1 MHLEGYQR
9 RYGDG
14 VASVYVPG
22 KTQTEMIA
30 DINKDLHL
38 EIEEKLPA
46 HPCLASVADV
56 RIDLGDTAYGLG
68 TLGRR
73 YVNIIYRFGP
83 GQNDI
88 ATSRTYCPGPS
99 IAQAVGVDALS
110 KGVIGELL
118 RIRHGLTNQGGK
130 LVVRNEDIVDGPPG
144 DYPPY
149 FAPRGHSHAPT
160 ESFPLNRRFSTSSA
174 FNSPHR
180 MSSRSHVLNTNQ
192 SIVTTEVVAKDGSAR
207 CKAGRAEP
215 TCVGPTVTTRFFLKV
230 SKN

>member
-22 KTQTEMIA
+22 KTQTDMVA
-30 DINKDLHL
+30 AINEDLRL

-56 RIDLGDTAYGLG
+56 HIDLGDTAYGLG

-73 YVNIIYRFGP
+73 YVNIVYRFGP

-99 IAQAVGVDALS
+99 MAQAIGLDVLS

-118 RIRHGLTNQGGK
+118 RIRHGLTNQGKK
-130 LVVRNEDIVDGPPG
+130 LIVRSEDIVEGPPG

-149 FAPRGHSHAPT
+149 FAPKGRSHA
-160 ESFPLNRRFSTSSA
+160 SRI
-174 FNSPHR
+174 
-180 MSSRSHVLNTNQ
+180 SSRRHILNTNQ
-192 SIVTTEVVAKDGSAR
+192 SIVGTEVIAKDGSAR
-207 CKAGRAEP
+207 RKAEGAEP

-230 SKN
+230 SKNRYIEL